1 MNGSILLIIFF
12 GFFISAFLGY
22 YIAKQKGRD
31 TTEGILFGLFLGI
44 LGLIILGLL
53 PNKSKPENSN
63 SSKEPSQKAI
73 QKAEDNDFFSKL
85 VGYTIVIGIIL
96 SVIWVAFNK

>member
-1 MNGSILLIIFF
+1 MNSALLVVLFF

-31 TTEGILFGLFLGI
+31 TTEGVLFGLFLGI

-53 PNKSKPENSN
+53 PNKTKSRN
-63 SSKEPSQKAI
+63 SSSTSEPPSQRAI
-73 QKAEDNDFFSKL
+73 QKADDNDFFGKI
-85 VGYTIVIGIIL
+85 VGVILLIGFIYLIY
-96 SVIWVAFNK
+96 WAFNN